1 MRIIESVWLELISW
15 RQTLEPGAALEITVE
30 WLSHSTE
37 SGSWPKPGGEKLDD
51 LA

>member
-1 MRIIESVWLELISW
+1 MIIESVWLKLISW
-15 RQTLEPGAALEITVE
+15 RQTSEPGATLEITVE
-30 WLSHSTE
+30 WLSHSAE